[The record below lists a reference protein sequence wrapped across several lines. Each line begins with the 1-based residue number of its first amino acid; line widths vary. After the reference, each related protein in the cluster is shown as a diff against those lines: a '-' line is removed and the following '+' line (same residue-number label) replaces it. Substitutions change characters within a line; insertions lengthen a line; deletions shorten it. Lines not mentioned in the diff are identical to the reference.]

1 MYQINKRQHL
11 CVLVTS
17 TTRERLVFRLLERRG
32 GTVKEYEVTDDV
44 IYSTFT
50 YSAPLHSA
58 MSSIANV
65 LRAKDRVPHS
75 VIRVLSEV
83 RV

>member
-1 MYQINKRQHL
+1 M
-11 CVLVTS
+11 
-17 TTRERLVFRLLERRG
+17 
-32 GTVKEYEVTDDV
+32 KEYEVTDDV

-50 YSAPLHSA
+50 YSECTTTFCHVFNSKCAA
-58 MSSIANV
+58 C
-65 LRAKDRVPHS
+65 KDRVPHS